1 MNIGTISKR
10 YAKAL
15 LQYAIDNKAEDTVYS
30 EMKTLAKTFVD
41 VPQLRMAMDNPMLT
55 TKDKLPLIKAA
66 IGNEVSEITSRF
78 LNLVLKNKRETILQ
92 FIASSYCGTY
102 CDMKHINTG
111 KLITAAP
118 VDKKVV
124 DKIKQLVQKIK
135 PGVLDFQTEVNPEI
149 DGGFML
155 FFDTYRIDASV
166 RSQLK
171 RIKKRFI
178 EENSKMA

>member
-30 EMKTLAKTFVD
+30 EMKTLAKTFMD

-55 TKDKLPLIKAA
+55 MKDKLPLIKAA
-66 IGNEVSEITSRF
+66 IGNDVSGATACF
-78 LNLVLKNKRETILQ
+78 LDLVLKNKRETLLQ

-118 VDKKVV
+118 VDKKIVERM
-124 DKIKQLVQKIK
+124 KQLVQKIK
-135 PGVLDFQTEVNPEI
+135 PGELDFQSEVNPDIE
-149 DGGFML
+149 GGFML

-171 RIKKRFI
+171 RIRKRFI